1 VLLVDEG
8 EICIVGDHVMRGYLN
23 RADLNATKLYTYDD
37 GRRAFRT
44 GDLGLMEE
52 GGLLFCRG
60 RMDDQIKLNGYRIE
74 LAEIDEALHGLPGV
88 EASACAV
95 LRRPD
100 GTAVRL
106 IGFVTGSEAAG
117 EQAALLAPQ
126 ALSGW
131 KERLAERLPPYM
143 VPSELVACPAL
154 PMSNNHK
161 IDRKK
166 LIEIYSAIP
175 V

>member
-1 VLLVDEG
+1 
-8 EICIVGDHVMRGYLN
+8 MRGYLN
-23 RADLNATKLYTYDD
+23 RADLNEQKLFVHAD
-37 GRRAFRT
+37 GRRGFRT
-44 GDLGLMEE
+44 GDLGQMEE

-74 LAEIDEALHGLPGV
+74 LAEIDEALHGLPGA
-88 EASACAV
+88 EGGACAV

-106 IGFVTGSEAAG
+106 IGFVTGAAVAG
-117 EQAALLAPQ
+117 EQPAFLDAQ
-126 ALSGW
+126 ALSNW
-131 KERLAERLPPYM
+131 KDLLAQRLPPHM

-166 LIEIYSAIP
+166 LIDIYAGIP
-175 V
+175 A

>member
-1 VLLVDEG
+1 
-8 EICIVGDHVMRGYLN
+8 MRGYLN
-23 RADLNATKLYTYDD
+23 RADLNAAKLYTYDD

-44 GDLGLMEE
+44 GDLGLMEA

-74 LAEIDEALHGLPGV
+74 LAEIDEALHGLPDV

-106 IGFVTGSEAAG
+106 IGFVTGAKAATQEAS
-117 EQAALLAPQ
+117 LLAPD

>member
-1 VLLVDEG
+1 
-8 EICIVGDHVMRGYLN
+8 MRGYLN
-23 RADLNATKLYTYDD
+23 RPDLNEAKLYTYAD

-44 GDLGLMEE
+44 GDLGQMEE

-60 RMDDQIKLNGYRIE
+60 RMDAQIKLNGSRIE

-88 EASACAV
+88 EGGACAV

-106 IGFVTGSEAAG
+106 IGFVAGAA
-117 EQAALLAPQ
+117 QAAEARFLAPD
-126 ALSGW
+126 ALAGW
-131 KERLAERLPPYM
+131 KERLAQRLPPYM

-166 LIEIYSAIP
+166 LVEIYAGIP
-175 V
+175 A

>member
-1 VLLVDEG
+1 
-8 EICIVGDHVMRGYLN
+8 
-23 RADLNATKLYTYDD
+23 
-37 GRRAFRT
+37 
-44 GDLGLMEE
+44 
-52 GGLLFCRG
+52 
-60 RMDDQIKLNGYRIE
+60 MDDQIKLNGYRIE

-88 EASACAV
+88 EGGACAV

-106 IGFVTGSEAAG
+106 IGFVAG
-117 EQAALLAPQ
+117 VAPADQPASLLAPQ
-126 ALSGW
+126 ALDDW
-131 KERLAERLPPYM
+131 KARLAQRLPPYM
-143 VPSELVACPAL
+143 VPSELVACAAL

-166 LIEIYSAIP
+166 LVEIYSAIP

>member
-1 VLLVDEG
+1 ME
-8 EICIVGDHVMRGYLN
+8 
-23 RADLNATKLYTYDD
+23 AD
-37 GRRAFRT
+37 
-44 GDLGLMEE
+44 
-52 GGLLFCRG
+52 GLLFCRG

-88 EASACAV
+88 EGGACAV

-106 IGFVTGSEAAG
+106 IGFVAGGATGEADARFL
-117 EQAALLAPQ
+117 QPD

-131 KERLAERLPPYM
+131 KDRLAQRLPPYM

-166 LIEIYSAIP
+166 LIDIYAAIP
-175 V
+175 A

>member
-1 VLLVDEG
+1 
-8 EICIVGDHVMRGYLN
+8 M
-23 RADLNATKLYTYDD
+23 
-37 GRRAFRT
+37 
-44 GDLGLMEE
+44 
-52 GGLLFCRG
+52 
-60 RMDDQIKLNGYRIE
+60 
-74 LAEIDEALHGLPGV
+74 
-88 EASACAV
+88 

>member
-1 VLLVDEG
+1 
-8 EICIVGDHVMRGYLN
+8 M
-23 RADLNATKLYTYDD
+23 
-37 GRRAFRT
+37 
-44 GDLGLMEE
+44 
-52 GGLLFCRG
+52 
-60 RMDDQIKLNGYRIE
+60 
-74 LAEIDEALHGLPGV
+74 AEIDEALHGLPGV
-88 EASACAV
+88 EGGACAV

-106 IGFVTGSEAAG
+106 IGFVAGTAAPDVPPG
-117 EQAALLAPQ
+117 LLAPE
-126 ALSGW
+126 ALEGW
-131 KERLAERLPPYM
+131 KARLAQRLPPYM

-166 LIEIYSAIP
+166 LVEIYTAIP

>member
-1 VLLVDEG
+1 MG
-8 EICIVGDHVMRGYLN
+8 
-23 RADLNATKLYTYDD
+23 
-37 GRRAFRT
+37 
-44 GDLGLMEE
+44 E

-60 RMDDQIKLNGYRIE
+60 RMDDQIKLNGNRIE

-88 EASACAV
+88 EGGACAV

-106 IGFVTGSEAAG
+106 IGFVAGAAAEG
-117 EQAALLAPQ
+117 QAASLLA
-126 ALSGW
+126 
-131 KERLAERLPPYM
+131 PYM
-143 VPSELVACPAL
+143 VPSELVACPSL

-166 LIEIYSAIP
+166 LIEIYAAIP

>member
-1 VLLVDEG
+1 
-8 EICIVGDHVMRGYLN
+8 M
-23 RADLNATKLYTYDD
+23 
-37 GRRAFRT
+37 
-44 GDLGLMEE
+44 
-52 GGLLFCRG
+52 
-60 RMDDQIKLNGYRIE
+60 
-74 LAEIDEALHGLPGV
+74 
-88 EASACAV
+88 

-106 IGFVTGSEAAG
+106 IGFVTGVDVLGAE
-117 EQAALLAPQ
+117 AALLAPD

-131 KERLAERLPPYM
+131 KERLAGRLPPYM
-143 VPSELVACPAL
+143 VPSELVACAAL